1 MTNNFSDMTFEE
13 FKTKLLDSFQ
23 EKLDNF
29 ENQTGDQ
36 E

>member
-1 MTNNFSDMTFEE
+1 MQIDNFQE
-13 FKTKLLDSFQ
+13 FKEKILERFQ

-29 ENQTGDQ
+29 ENQTGEQ